1 MFKRFTKRARMSVVL
16 AQEEARHFNHNY
28 IGTEHLLLGLL
39 RQDEGIA
46 AQALASLN
54 VTLGEARGQLESI
67 VGYGEEGT
75 GAKAPF
81 TPRSRKV
88 LELALREALQ
98 LGHNYIG
105 TEHILLG
112 LVEESEGVAARILL
126 NLGVEAD
133 EVREQVIRLLGGE
146 PPESGGRASTR
157 REAGSRGSAR
167 HRLLFRGQVMAFEV
181 QMRYGTLGEA
191 VVPQTPQTVSVE
203 LDYTYTVQK
212 SGETL
217 LGTVDPGDLREGVA
231 RVLAGEEFV
240 LPEAGLVR
248 AGEYVLEEFPMV
260 REITVSLTLP
270 RAQDPGRS
278 PGTRLSRTARR

>member
-1 MFKRFTKRARMSVVL
+1 MFERFTERARKSVVL
-16 AQEEARHFNHNY
+16 AQEEAHLFNHNY

-39 RQDEGIA
+39 RQDKGIA

-54 VTLGEARGQLESI
+54 VTLGEAREQLGSI

-75 GAKAPF
+75 GPEAPF
-81 TPRSRKV
+81 TPRSKKV
-88 LELALREALQ
+88 LELALRESMQ

-105 TEHILLG
+105 TEHLLLG
-112 LVEESEGVAARILL
+112 LVREREGVANQMLS
-126 NLGVEAD
+126 NMSVEAD

-146 PPESGGRASTR
+146 SPESGSRASTR
-157 REAGSRGSAR
+157 REAGPPGTAR
-167 HRLLFRGQVMAFEV
+167 HRLLFRAQVMAFEV

-203 LDYTYTVQK
+203 LDYTYTAQK
-212 SGETL
+212 AGEAL

-240 LPEAGLVR
+240 LLETGLVR

-260 REITVSLTLP
+260 REVTVSLTVP